1 MKKNKSIVLIVLC
14 IIAAVIA
21 VLIFKK
27 QSATVDMTQSNG
39 KTTEEKLFSFR
50 TEYIGDASKSSMI
63 AQNLKLDDSFSYY
76 ATSLETA
83 AEKPKGITIVY
94 NSLDGN
100 TGLSKAEKYKFIYNS
115 LVVFSLIGNCEV
127 VTASVNKDGTV
138 LPLESIQRDFA
149 VKLLGYD
156 PFTKTTTLDEF
167 KKYMQEIEKIDYAAI
182 SLPSTNLEDSITTAI
197 NSRYKGQ
204 LYSGEFAT
212 SGHITLSTETDGSNT
227 TVTVYLS
234 YYEFQFENGVFEKC
248 ADATGPAKLVFSK
261 DALGN
266 YSLVEFLEPVKKGN
280 QYNIAL
286 QTMFSDEDIA
296 KINNIEFDESQKQI
310 INDQIIATV
319 KDYLTY
325 IGRSEAKIA
334 LDYQEKNY
342 PPLDPKNA
350 ILFDV
355 LYKAYQEYPY
365 YAGSIERMENGVRY
379 EYKTDY
385 EKQGTSDVFTYT
397 KTNTANQKVEEK
409 VKLELNGSDVKV
421 LEGTIRNEYTK
432 YKQEYDKDI
441 KANQGQNN

>member
-167 KKYMQEIEKIDYAAI
+167 K
-182 SLPSTNLEDSITTAI
+182 SLFLLKLTALI
-197 NSRYKGQ
+197 PQLQYIFHIMNS
-204 LYSGEFAT
+204 
-212 SGHITLSTETDGSNT
+212 
-227 TVTVYLS
+227 
-234 YYEFQFENGVFEKC
+234 
-248 ADATGPAKLVFSK
+248 
-261 DALGN
+261 
-266 YSLVEFLEPVKKGN
+266 SLKMVSLKNV
-280 QYNIAL
+280 QML
-286 QTMFSDEDIA
+286 QDLQSWY
-296 KINNIEFDESQKQI
+296 SQK
-310 INDQIIATV
+310 
-319 KDYLTY
+319 
-325 IGRSEAKIA
+325 
-334 LDYQEKNY
+334 
-342 PPLDPKNA
+342 
-350 ILFDV
+350 
-355 LYKAYQEYPY
+355 
-365 YAGSIERMENGVRY
+365 MH
-379 EYKTDY
+379 
-385 EKQGTSDVFTYT
+385 
-397 KTNTANQKVEEK
+397 
-409 VKLELNGSDVKV
+409 LETTLWWNFWS
-421 LEGTIRNEYTK
+421 L
-432 YKQEYDKDI
+432 
-441 KANQGQNN
+441 

>member
-1 MKKNKSIVLIVLC
+1 MCSSDL
-14 IIAAVIA
+14 
-21 VLIFKK
+21 
-27 QSATVDMTQSNG
+27 MTQSNG

-115 LVVFSLIGNCEV
+115 LIVFSLIGNCEV

-156 PFTKTTTLDEF
+156 PFSKTTTLDEF

-248 ADATGPAKLVFSK
+248 ADATGPAKLV
-261 DALGN
+261 
-266 YSLVEFLEPVKKGN
+266 
-280 QYNIAL
+280 
-286 QTMFSDEDIA
+286 
-296 KINNIEFDESQKQI
+296 
-310 INDQIIATV
+310 
-319 KDYLTY
+319 
-325 IGRSEAKIA
+325 RSE
-334 LDYQEKNY
+334 EH
-342 PPLDPKNA
+342 
-350 ILFDV
+350 
-355 LYKAYQEYPY
+355 
-365 YAGSIERMENGVRY
+365 
-379 EYKTDY
+379 
-385 EKQGTSDVFTYT
+385 TS
-397 KTNTANQKVEEK
+397 
-409 VKLELNGSDVKV
+409 ELQS
-421 LEGTIRNEYTK
+421 R
-432 YKQEYDKDI
+432 
-441 KANQGQNN
+441 

>member
-100 TGLSKAEKYKFIYNS
+100 TTLSKAEKYKFIYNS

-296 KINNIEFDESQKQI
+296 KINNIESDESQKQI

-334 LDYQEKNY
+334 SSRSEKCH
-342 PPLDPKNA
+342 
-350 ILFDV
+350 I
-355 LYKAYQEYPY
+355 
-365 YAGSIERMENGVRY
+365 I
-379 EYKTDY
+379 
-385 EKQGTSDVFTYT
+385 
-397 KTNTANQKVEEK
+397 
-409 VKLELNGSDVKV
+409 
-421 LEGTIRNEYTK
+421 
-432 YKQEYDKDI
+432 
-441 KANQGQNN
+441 